1 MLNDRDLVR
10 YTAIMTKQAEYLS
23 VRNISAVVL
32 AGGESQRLGMDKALL
47 ELDGQTLLARTVY
60 KVASLSDDVIVVT
73 NNRDRYQHLGL
84 DVRFVPDEQPGEGAL
99 MGLYSGL
106 QAARHAAAFA
116 VACDM
121 PFLNVSLLRHMLAE
135 STSYDVVVPRLESD
149 LLEPLHAIYSRRCL
163 PLMARLLEQ
172 GRRRIFAFFADV
184 RVRYIEEATIARFD
198 PLHLSFVNVN
208 TPADWQLAQ
217 DLIARAK
224 AE

>member
-1 MLNDRDLVR
+1 
-10 YTAIMTKQAEYLS
+10 MTEQAENLPS
-23 VRNISAVVL
+23 RAISAVVL

-47 ELDGQTLLARTVY
+47 ELHGQTLLARTVS

-73 NNRDRYQHLGL
+73 NNPERYRHLGL
-84 DVRFVPDEQPGEGAL
+84 EVRFVPDEQPGEGAL

-106 QAARHAAAFA
+106 RAARHDTALA

-121 PFLNVSLLRHMLAE
+121 PFLNILLLRYMLAE
-135 STSYDVVVPRLESD
+135 STGYDVVVPRLEND
-149 LLEPLHAIYSRRCL
+149 LLEPLHAIYSKRCL
-163 PLMARLLEQ
+163 PFIAKLLAQ

-184 RVRYIEEATIARFD
+184 RVHYVEESTIARFD

-217 DLIARAK
+217 ELVARAK
-224 AE
+224 VE